1 MAITLLAKIANLT
14 TVGKSLFNTN
24 ITKVGEIA
32 IDCSHSEVIEY
43 ANVVAMHPIQDGK
56 FVSDHIYRKA
66 VKIKLQGSIVDAS
79 ASVFGAAR
87 NVANVVNGNILN
99 NIQST
104 FSSKGRNQL
113 TAYEALKDFATNKP
127 VVDIVMYWDS
137 FENMAV
143 ESLIMPR
150 DGKTGERLYFE
161 MTLINMLYA
170 GVEFSNISNGSRS
183 TQDLLRNKTNL
194 GKKQTLQPTTEQKR
208 AASTAANTWNG
219 IKSFF
224 GR

>member
-32 IDCSHSEVIEY
+32 IDCSHSEIIEY
-43 ANVVAMHPIQDGK
+43 ANVVTMHPVQDGS
-56 FVSDHIYRKA
+56 FVSDHIYKKP

-79 ASVFGAAR
+79 TSVFGAVR
-87 NVANVVNGNILN
+87 NVANVFNGNILN
-99 NIQST
+99 NIQSA

-127 VVDIVMYWDS
+127 VVDLVMYWDS
-137 FENMAV
+137 FENMAI
-143 ESLIMPR
+143 ESITMPR

-161 MTLINMLYA
+161 MTLVNVVYA
-170 GVEFSNISNGSRS
+170 GVEFSNISNKSRS
-183 TQDLLRNKTNL
+183 TQDLLSSKTNL
-194 GKKQTLQPTTEQKR
+194 GKKQTLPPTVEQKR
-208 AASTAANTWNG
+208 AASTAANAWKG
-219 IKSFF
+219 IKNFF
-224 GR
+224 GG